1 MSMKD
6 IVGKLIDMNNASNLT
21 DDNIRPVVEYQVT
34 DHYSKPMMQ
43 VASELKSLG
52 MNDEAKRV
60 IRQIGLIKSGSKEM
74 LNELGIENAKKAKQI
89 ERGMVGHGRSGY
101 IPTGNLMRSIKS
113 HTLTDGRVQVYPE
126 ATTKKGTEYGGFVE
140 YGTRKH
146 PTPEPFMYQSNK
158 EMKSVI
164 DREISDLMKGA
175 GF

>member
-6 IVGKLIDMNNASNLT
+6 IVGKLIDMNNAGSLT
-21 DDNIRPVVEYQVT
+21 DDNIRPVVEYRVT
-34 DHYSKPMMQ
+34 DNYSKSMTQ

-52 MNDEAKRV
+52 MNEEAERI
-60 IRQIGLIKSGSKEM
+60 IRQIGLINSGSESM
-74 LNELGIENAKKAKQI
+74 LTELGRQNVRKAQII

-101 IPTGNLMRSIKS
+101 VPTGNLMRSIKV
-113 HTLTDGRVQVYPE
+113 HKLTDGRMQVYPE

-158 EMKSVI
+158 EMQSVI
-164 DREISDLMKGA
+164 SKEVAELMKGA

>member
-6 IVGKLIDMNNASNLT
+6 IVGKLIDMNNAGSLT
-21 DDNIRPVVEYQVT
+21 DDNIRPVVEYRVT
-34 DHYSKPMMQ
+34 DNYSKPMTQ

-52 MNDEAKRV
+52 MNEEAERI
-60 IRQIGLIKSGSKEM
+60 IRQIGLINSGSESM
-74 LNELGIENAKKAKQI
+74 LTELGRQNVRKAQII

-101 IPTGNLMRSIKS
+101 VPTGNLMRSIKV
-113 HTLTDGRVQVYPE
+113 HKLTDGRMQVYPE

-140 YGTRKH
+140 YGKRKH

-158 EMKSVI
+158 EMQSVI
-164 DREISDLMKGA
+164 SKEVAELMKGA

>member
-1 MSMKD
+1 MAMRE
-6 IVGKLIDMNNASNLT
+6 IVGKLIDMNNQGDLSSDNL
-21 DDNIRPVVEYQVT
+21 RPVVEYQVT
-34 DHYSKPMMQ
+34 DHYSKPMIE
-43 VASELKSLG
+43 VASKLKGLG
-52 MNDEAKRV
+52 MDQEAERI
-60 IRQIGLIKSGSKEM
+60 IRQIGLINSGSKEM

-126 ATTKKGTEYGGFVE
+126 ATTKKGIEYGGFVE

>member
-6 IVGKLIDMNNASNLT
+6 IIGKLIDMNNADNLSS
-21 DDNIRPVVEYQVT
+21 DNLRPVVEYRVT
-34 DHYSKPMMQ
+34 DNYSKPMTQ

-52 MNDEAKRV
+52 MNDEAERV
-60 IRQIGLIKSGSKEM
+60 IRQIGLIKSGSESM
-74 LNELGIENAKKAKQI
+74 LTELGRQNVRKAQTI

-126 ATTKKGTEYGGFVE
+126 AQTKKGTEYGGFVE

-146 PTPEPFMYQSNK
+146 PTPEPFMYQSNQD
-158 EMKSVI
+158 MKSVI
-164 DREISDLMKGA
+164 ERETSELLKGA

>member
-1 MSMKD
+1 MTMRE
-6 IVGKLIDMNNASNLT
+6 IVGKLIDMNNANNLT
-21 DDNIRPVVEYQVT
+21 DDNLRPVVEYQVT

-43 VASELKSLG
+43 VASKLKALG
-52 MNDEAKRV
+52 MDNEAERV
-60 IRQIGLIKSGSKEM
+60 IKQINLINSGSKEM
-74 LNELGIENAKKAKQI
+74 LNELGRENVKRAEKI